1 MIGRGCAVASVRAG
15 NVIGVSARQ
24 SSGDAALDAAVVA
37 QMSRKGSVAAPP
49 DGQGTTLT
57 LPITLR

>member
-1 MIGRGCAVASVRAG
+1 MVLAIQINGAG

-37 QMSRKGSVAAPP
+37 QMGRKGSVAAP